1 MNEEI
6 RRFEELACN
15 SHPALQTLLYDGW
28 VLRFAEG
35 YTGRANSVSLLYPSS
50 LPYAEKIAF
59 CEAQYFS
66 KGLPC
71 RFKLTSGADPAL
83 DALLDA
89 RGYEYVTP
97 TDEMTAPISGF
108 VCPESA
114 AMFSAQLDKAWLDAF
129 ARMEGLD
136 AKKRASAE
144 KLFRA
149 VASPVFFACMEEGG
163 QIIACATVVL
173 EGGYAGIADV
183 VVDEAYRGR
192 GYGQTLCRALL
203 AKAAAEGAHT
213 AYLCVVQKNPA
224 ARHIYEKFGFRKIYS
239 YWYRVKT
246 QKAL

>member
-35 YTGRANSVSLLYPSS
+35 YTGRANSVSLLYPSA

-83 DALLDA
+83 DALLAA

-97 TDEMTAPISGF
+97 TDEMTASIAGF
-108 VCPESA
+108 VWPESA
-114 AMFSAQLDKAWLDAF
+114 AAFSAQPDKAWLDAF
-129 ARMEGLD
+129 ARMEKLD
-136 AKKRASAE
+136 EKKKATAE
-144 KLFRA
+144 KLFS
-149 VASPVFFACMEEGG
+149 VNVNSIFFARMEEDGE
-163 QIIACATVVL
+163 IIACATAVL
-173 EGGYAGIADV
+173 EDGYAAIADV

-213 AYLCVVQKNPA
+213 ACLCVVQKNPA
-224 ARHIYEKFGFRKIYS
+224 ARHIYEKLGFRKIYS